1 MNGLNLWQGPEELLE
16 LFSVDAAAPGG
27 VSFCELVWLGAL
39 AARYPAGGVSFE
51 DVARGLM
58 RQHKLSPVVYWGRI
72 KRTLAPLLAAE
83 RADLAALGLQ
93 VERWTG
99 RGIAEAA
106 ASALARQ
113 EGYIRTHSEDDLH
126 ALLVG
131 LGRG

>member
-1 MNGLNLWQGPEELLE
+1 MTGSNLWRGPEELLE
-16 LFSVDAAAPGG
+16 LFSVDAAAPGA
-27 VSFCELVWLGAL
+27 VSFAEIVWLGAL
-39 AARYPAGGVSFE
+39 AARYPAGGVSFD

-58 RQHKLSPVVYWGRI
+58 RAHRLSPVVYWGRI
-72 KRTLAPLLAAE
+72 KRTLAPLLAAD

-106 ASALARQ
+106 AAALAQQQ
-113 EGYIRTHSEDDLH
+113 EYISTHTEDDFR